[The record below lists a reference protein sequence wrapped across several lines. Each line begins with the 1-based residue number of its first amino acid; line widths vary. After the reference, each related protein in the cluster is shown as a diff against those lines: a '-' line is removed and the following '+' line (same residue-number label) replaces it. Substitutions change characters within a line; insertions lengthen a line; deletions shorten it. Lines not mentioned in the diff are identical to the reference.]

1 MISLALLVISIV
13 FSWYV
18 PTFFTPRGPA
28 IEMPLCALILILG
41 GYQLLISGPN
51 PIMFGMVI
59 GSGWFLLNRTSDLV
73 FPVST
78 E

>member
-1 MISLALLVISIV
+1 MISLALLIISAV
-13 FSWYV
+13 SSWYV

-28 IEMPLCALILILG
+28 IEISLCSLILIFAG
-41 GYQLLISGPN
+41 SQLWISGPN

-59 GSGWFLLNRTSDLV
+59 GSGWLLLNRTSDLV
-73 FPVST
+73 FPFPA